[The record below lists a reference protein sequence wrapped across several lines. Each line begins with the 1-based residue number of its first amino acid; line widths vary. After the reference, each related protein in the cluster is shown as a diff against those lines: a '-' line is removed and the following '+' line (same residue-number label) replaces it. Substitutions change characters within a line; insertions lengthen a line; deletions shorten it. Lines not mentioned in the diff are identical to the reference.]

1 MEVRETHESELTRL
15 VNECWKP
22 FATEMDAVD
31 RSNALAEN
39 AAEKQLAYC
48 ESRLT
53 NESSNIYVAAENGN
67 LVGYI
72 ALDWRDAA
80 PIFERDGSMYITE
93 LYVKEDYRSQGIGSE
108 LIERGEQWAI
118 KQGIDRVSLTVNQ
131 SNGSAQDLYRTSGYN
146 VRQYTMDKVM

>member
-1 MEVRETHESELTRL
+1 MDIRETHKDELTRL

-22 FATEMDAVD
+22 FATEMEEVD
-31 RSNALAEN
+31 RSNVLAEN

-48 ESRLT
+48 KSRLT
-53 NESSNIYVAAENGN
+53 NENSNIFVAVKNGN

-93 LYVKEDYRSQGIGSE
+93 LYVKEGYRGQGIGSE

-118 KQGIDRVSLTVNQ
+118 KQGIDRVSLTVNR
-131 SNGSAQDLYRTSGYN
+131 SNGSAQDLYQTSGYH
-146 VRQYTMDKVM
+146 VRQYTMDKLM

>member
-1 MEVRETHESELTRL
+1 MEIRETHEDELTRL
-15 VNECWKP
+15 VSECWKP
-22 FATEMDAVD
+22 FAIEMEAVD
-31 RSNALAEN
+31 RSNALAED

-48 ESRLT
+48 KSRLSD
-53 NESSNIYVAAENGN
+53 EISNIYVAVENGN
-67 LVGYI
+67 LMGYV

-80 PIFERDGSMYITE
+80 PIFERDGSIYITE

-118 KQGIDRVSLTVNQ
+118 KQGIGRVSLTVNQ
-131 SNGSAQDLYRTSGYN
+131 SNGSAQDLYRTSGYD